1 MFAHLSGKEA
11 GLRKRAGILQNR
23 DFTAQLSRRERF
35 MEGCNLG
42 FGWVFLW
49 FSAQAGA
56 LRVPPDSLQQVF
68 SFIQLLMPMILIL
81 YAVAI

>member
-49 FSAQAGA
+49 FSAQAGV
-56 LRVPPDSLQQVF
+56 L
-68 SFIQLLMPMILIL
+68 
-81 YAVAI
+81 